1 MKMSWN
7 GYGKE
12 RVKIVRVERRG
23 ELHEITDL
31 SVCIQLE
38 GDFEAAHSAG
48 DNTNIT
54 ATDTMKNTV
63 YALASAGIGEIEEFA
78 ARLVSHFL
86 RINPAVS
93 KATVDVWESP
103 WARISVGGKPHGSA
117 FVRAGSDKRTTEV
130 SGTRDDAATVRAGI
144 EDLVVLK
151 SSRSGFEG
159 YRNDIFTTLKE
170 TSDRIFATAIQAN
183 WLYTRAG
190 IAYGATWQGIRRTIL
205 ETFAEHESRAVQH
218 TMYAMGDAVLAT
230 FDDVAEIHFSLP
242 NKHHIPVDLGPF
254 GLRNNNEIFL
264 PTVEPYGLI
273 EATFRR

>member
-1 MKMSWN
+1 MEMSWN

-12 RVKIVRVERRG
+12 RVKLVRLERRG
-23 ELHEITDL
+23 ETHEVTDL

-38 GDFEAAHSAG
+38 GDFAAAHAAG
-48 DNTNIT
+48 DNANIT

-63 YALASAGIGEIEEFA
+63 YALASAGTGEIEEFA

-103 WARISVGGKPHGSA
+103 WSRISVGGKPHGSA
-117 FVRAGSDKRTTEV
+117 FVRAGSDRRTAEV
-130 SGTRDDAATVRAGI
+130 SGTRETTAVRAGVA
-144 EDLVVLK
+144 DLVVLK
-151 SSRSGFEG
+151 SSHSGFEG

-183 WLYTRAG
+183 WLYSRAG
-190 IAYGATWQGIRRTIL
+190 LAYGTVWQGIRRTVL
-205 ETFAEHESRAVQH
+205 ETFAEHESRSVQH
-218 TMYAMGDAVLAT
+218 TMYAMGEAVLAS
-230 FDDVAEIHFSLP
+230 FDDVSEIHFSLP

-254 GLRNNNEIFL
+254 GLRNTNEIFL

>member
-1 MKMSWN
+1 MKMTWD

-12 RVKIVRVERRG
+12 LVKLVRLERRG
-23 ELHEITDL
+23 ETHGITDV

-38 GDFEAAHSAG
+38 GDFAAAHSAG

-63 YALASAGIGEIEEFA
+63 YALASGGTGEIEEFA

-86 RINPAVS
+86 RINPAVT
-93 KATVDVWESP
+93 KATVEVWESP
-103 WARISVGGKPHGSA
+103 WARISVGGRPHGSA
-117 FVRAGSDKRTTEV
+117 FVRAASDKRTAKV
-130 SGTRDDAATVRAGI
+130 SGTRDATTVRAGI
-144 EDLVVLK
+144 ADLVVLK
-151 SSRSGFEG
+151 SSHSGFEG

-183 WLYTRAG
+183 WLYARAG
-190 IAYGATWQGIRRTIL
+190 LAYGALWEGVRRTIL
-205 ETFAEHESRAVQH
+205 ETFAAHESRSVQH
-218 TMYAMGDAVLAT
+218 TMYAMGEAVIAS

>member
-1 MKMSWN
+1 MKMAWN
-7 GYGKE
+7 SYGKSL
-12 RVKIVRVERRG
+12 VKLVRVERRG
-23 ELHEITDL
+23 ELHEIADL
-31 SVCIQLE
+31 SICIQLE
-38 GDFEAAHSAG
+38 GDFAAAHSAG
-48 DNTNIT
+48 DNSHIT

-86 RINPAVS
+86 RINPAVT
-93 KATVDVWESP
+93 KATVDVWESG
-103 WARISVGGKPHGSA
+103 WERIPVGGKPHGSA
-117 FVRAGSDKRTTEV
+117 FVRAASDKRTTEV
-130 SGTRDDAATVRAGI
+130 SGTREASTVRAGI
-144 EDLVVLK
+144 EDMVVLK
-151 SSRSGFEG
+151 SSHSGFEG

-183 WLYTRAG
+183 WLYARAG
-190 IAYGATWQGIRRTIL
+190 ISYGAVWEGIRRTIL
-205 ETFAEHESRAVQH
+205 ETFAQHDSRSVQH
-218 TMYAMGDAVLAT
+218 TMYAMGDAVLAS
-230 FDDVAEIHFSLP
+230 FDDVSEIHFSLP

>member
-1 MKMSWN
+1 MKMTWN

-12 RVKIVRVERRG
+12 RVRLVRLERRG
-23 ELHEITDL
+23 ETHEITDL
-31 SVCIQLE
+31 SVCIHLE
-38 GDFEAAHSAG
+38 GDFDAAHAAG

-63 YALASAGIGEIEEFA
+63 YALASAGTGEIEEFA

-86 RINPAVS
+86 RINPAVT
-93 KATVDVWESP
+93 KAAVDVWESP
-103 WARISVGGKPHGSA
+103 WARIPVGGRPHGSA
-117 FVRAGSDKRTTEV
+117 FVRAASDKRTAEV
-130 SGTRDDAATVRAGI
+130 SGTREATTVHAGI

-151 SSRSGFEG
+151 SSHSGFEG

-183 WLYTRAG
+183 WLYARAG
-190 IAYGATWQGIRRTIL
+190 LAYGALWEGVRRTIL
-205 ETFAEHESRAVQH
+205 ETFAAHESRSVQH
-218 TMYAMGDAVLAT
+218 TMYAMGEAVLAS
-230 FDDVAEIHFSLP
+230 FDDITEVHFSLP

-273 EATFRR
+273 EATFHR

>member
-1 MKMSWN
+1 MEMSWN

-12 RVKIVRVERRG
+12 RVKLVRLERRG
-23 ELHEITDL
+23 ETHEITDL

-38 GDFEAAHSAG
+38 GDFAAAHAAG
-48 DNTNIT
+48 DNANIT

-63 YALASAGIGEIEEFA
+63 YALASAGTGEIEEFA

-103 WARISVGGKPHGSA
+103 WSRISVGGKPHGSA
-117 FVRAGSDKRTTEV
+117 FVRAGSDRRTAEV
-130 SGTRDDAATVRAGI
+130 SGTRETTAVRAGVA
-144 EDLVVLK
+144 DLVVLK
-151 SSRSGFEG
+151 SSHSGFEG

-183 WLYTRAG
+183 WLYSRAG
-190 IAYGATWQGIRRTIL
+190 LAYGTVWQGIRRTVL
-205 ETFAEHESRAVQH
+205 ETFAEHESRSVQH
-218 TMYAMGDAVLAT
+218 TMYAMGEAVLAS
-230 FDDVAEIHFSLP
+230 FDDVSEIHFSLP

-254 GLRNNNEIFL
+254 GLRNTNEIFL

>member
-1 MKMSWN
+1 MKMTWD
-7 GYGKE
+7 GYGKQL
-12 RVKIVRVERRG
+12 VKLVRVERHG
-23 ELHEITDL
+23 ETHEIADL
-31 SVCIQLE
+31 SVCIRLE
-38 GDFEAAHSAG
+38 GDFAAAHSAG
-48 DNTNIT
+48 DNSHIT

-63 YALASAGIGEIEEFA
+63 YALASDGTGEIEEFA

-103 WARISVGGKPHGSA
+103 WARIPVGGKPHGSA
-117 FVRAGSDKRTTEV
+117 FVRAASDKRTAVV
-130 SGTRDDAATVRAGI
+130 SGTREATTVRAGI
-144 EDLVVLK
+144 DDLVVLK
-151 SSRSGFEG
+151 STHSGFEG
-159 YRNDIFTTLKE
+159 FRNDIFTTLKE

-183 WLYTRAG
+183 WLYASIG
-190 IAYGATWQGIRRTIL
+190 LAYGTLWQGVRRTIL
-205 ETFAEHESRAVQH
+205 ETFAQHDSRSVQH

-242 NKHHIPVDLGPF
+242 NKHHIPFNLEPF
-254 GLRNNNEIFL
+254 GLRNSNEIFV

>member
-1 MKMSWN
+1 MKMTWD

-12 RVKIVRVERRG
+12 LVKLVRLERRG
-23 ELHEITDL
+23 ETHGITDV

-38 GDFEAAHSAG
+38 GDFAAAHSAG

-63 YALASAGIGEIEEFA
+63 YALASGGTGEIEEFA

-86 RINPAVS
+86 RINPAVT
-93 KATVDVWESP
+93 KATVEVWESP
-103 WARISVGGKPHGSA
+103 WARISVGGRPHGSA
-117 FVRAGSDKRTTEV
+117 FVRAASDKRTAEV
-130 SGTRDDAATVRAGI
+130 SGTREATTVRAGI
-144 EDLVVLK
+144 ADLVVLK
-151 SSRSGFEG
+151 SSHSGFEG

-183 WLYTRAG
+183 WLYARAG
-190 IAYGATWQGIRRTIL
+190 LAYGALWEGVRRTIL
-205 ETFAEHESRAVQH
+205 ETFAAHESRSVQH
-218 TMYAMGDAVLAT
+218 TMYAMGEAVLAS

>member
-1 MKMSWN
+1 MKMAWN

-12 RVKIVRVERRG
+12 RVKLVRLERRG
-23 ELHEITDL
+23 ETHEITDV

-38 GDFEAAHSAG
+38 GDFAAAHSAG

-63 YALASAGIGEIEEFA
+63 YALASGGTGEIEEFA

-86 RINPAVS
+86 RINPAVT
-93 KATVDVWESP
+93 KATVEVWESP
-103 WARISVGGKPHGSA
+103 WARIPVGGRPHGSA
-117 FVRAGSDKRTTEV
+117 FVRASSDKRTAEV
-130 SGTRDDAATVRAGI
+130 SGTREATTVRAGI
-144 EDLVVLK
+144 EGLVVLK
-151 SSRSGFEG
+151 SSHSGFEG
-159 YRNDIFTTLKE
+159 YRNDIFTTLNE

-183 WLYTRAG
+183 WLYARAG
-190 IAYGATWQGIRRTIL
+190 LAYGALWEGVRRTIL
-205 ETFAEHESRAVQH
+205 ETFAAHESRSVQH
-218 TMYAMGDAVLAT
+218 TMYAMGEAVLAS
-230 FDDVAEIHFSLP
+230 FDDIAEIHFSLP
-242 NKHHIPVDLGPF
+242 NTHHIPVDLGPF

>member
-1 MKMSWN
+1 MEMSWN

-12 RVKIVRVERRG
+12 LVKLVRLERRG
-23 ELHEITDL
+23 ETHEITDL

-38 GDFEAAHSAG
+38 GDFAAAHAAG
-48 DNTNIT
+48 DNANIT

-63 YALASAGIGEIEEFA
+63 YALASAGTGEIEEFA

-103 WARISVGGKPHGSA
+103 WSRISVGGKPHGSA

-130 SGTRDDAATVRAGI
+130 SGTRETTTVRAGI

-151 SSRSGFEG
+151 SSDSGFEG

-183 WLYTRAG
+183 WLYSRAG
-190 IAYGATWQGIRRTIL
+190 LAYGTVWQGIRRTVL
-205 ETFAEHESRAVQH
+205 ETFAEHESRSVQH
-218 TMYAMGDAVLAT
+218 TMYAMGEAVLAS
-230 FDDVAEIHFSLP
+230 FDDVSEIHFSLP

>member
-1 MKMSWN
+1 MEMSWN

-12 RVKIVRVERRG
+12 RVKLVRLERRG
-23 ELHEITDL
+23 ETHEITDL

-38 GDFEAAHSAG
+38 GDFAAAHAAG
-48 DNTNIT
+48 DNANIT

-63 YALASAGIGEIEEFA
+63 YALASAGTGEIEEFA

-103 WARISVGGKPHGSA
+103 WSRISVGGKPHGSA
-117 FVRAGSDKRTTEV
+117 FVRAGSDRRTAEV
-130 SGTRDDAATVRAGI
+130 SGTRETTAVRAGVA
-144 EDLVVLK
+144 DLVVLK
-151 SSRSGFEG
+151 SSHSGFEG

-183 WLYTRAG
+183 CLYSRAG
-190 IAYGATWQGIRRTIL
+190 LAYGTVWQGIRRTVL
-205 ETFAEHESRAVQH
+205 ETFAEHESRSVQH
-218 TMYAMGDAVLAT
+218 TMYAMGEAVLAS
-230 FDDVAEIHFSLP
+230 FDDVSEIHFSLP

-254 GLRNNNEIFL
+254 GLRNTNEIFL

>member
-1 MKMSWN
+1 MKMTWD

-12 RVKIVRVERRG
+12 LVKLVRLERRG
-23 ELHEITDL
+23 ETHEITDV

-38 GDFEAAHSAG
+38 GDFAAAHSAG

-63 YALASAGIGEIEEFA
+63 YALASGGTGEIEEFA

-86 RINPAVS
+86 RINPAVT
-93 KATVDVWESP
+93 KATVEVWESP
-103 WARISVGGKPHGSA
+103 WARISVGGRPHGSA
-117 FVRAGSDKRTTEV
+117 FVRAASDKRTAEV
-130 SGTRDDAATVRAGI
+130 SGTREATTVRAGI
-144 EDLVVLK
+144 ADLVVLK
-151 SSRSGFEG
+151 SSHSGFEG

-170 TSDRIFATAIQAN
+170 TSDRIFATAIQAS
-183 WLYTRAG
+183 WLYARAG
-190 IAYGATWQGIRRTIL
+190 LAYGALWEGVRRTIL
-205 ETFAEHESRAVQH
+205 ETFAAHESRSVQH
-218 TMYAMGDAVLAT
+218 TMYAMGEAVIAS

>member
-1 MKMSWN
+1 MEMSWN

-12 RVKIVRVERRG
+12 RVKLVRLERRG
-23 ELHEITDL
+23 ETHEITDL

-38 GDFEAAHSAG
+38 GDFAAAHAAG
-48 DNTNIT
+48 DNANIT

-63 YALASAGIGEIEEFA
+63 YALASAGTGEIEEFA

-103 WARISVGGKPHGSA
+103 WSRISVGGKPHGSA
-117 FVRAGSDKRTTEV
+117 FVRAGSDRRTAEV
-130 SGTRDDAATVRAGI
+130 SGTRETTAVRAGVA
-144 EDLVVLK
+144 DLVVLK
-151 SSRSGFEG
+151 SSHSGFEG

-183 WLYTRAG
+183 WLYSRAG
-190 IAYGATWQGIRRTIL
+190 LAYGTVWQGIRRTVL
-205 ETFAEHESRAVQH
+205 ETFAGHERRSVQH
-218 TMYAMGDAVLAT
+218 TMYAMGEAVLAS
-230 FDDVAEIHFSLP
+230 FDDVSEIHFSLP

-254 GLRNNNEIFL
+254 GLRNTNEIFL

>member
-1 MKMSWN
+1 MSWN

-12 RVKIVRVERRG
+12 RVKLVRLERRG
-23 ELHEITDL
+23 ETHEITDL

-38 GDFEAAHSAG
+38 GDFAAAHAAG
-48 DNTNIT
+48 DNANIT

-63 YALASAGIGEIEEFA
+63 YALASAGTGEIEEFA

-103 WARISVGGKPHGSA
+103 WSRISVGGKPHGSA
-117 FVRAGSDKRTTEV
+117 FVRAGSDRRTAEV
-130 SGTRDDAATVRAGI
+130 SGTRETTAVRAGVA
-144 EDLVVLK
+144 DLVVLK
-151 SSRSGFEG
+151 SSHSGFEG

-183 WLYTRAG
+183 WLYSRAG
-190 IAYGATWQGIRRTIL
+190 LAYGTVWQGIRRTVL
-205 ETFAEHESRAVQH
+205 ETFAEHESRSVQH
-218 TMYAMGDAVLAT
+218 TMYAMGEAVLAS
-230 FDDVAEIHFSLP
+230 FDDVSEIHFSLP

-254 GLRNNNEIFL
+254 GLRNTNEIFL

>member
-1 MKMSWN
+1 MEMSWN

-12 RVKIVRVERRG
+12 LVKLVRLERRG
-23 ELHEITDL
+23 ETHEITDL

-38 GDFEAAHSAG
+38 GDFAAAHAAG
-48 DNTNIT
+48 DNANIT

-63 YALASAGIGEIEEFA
+63 YALASAGTGEIEEFA

-103 WARISVGGKPHGSA
+103 WSRISVGGKPHGSA

-130 SGTRDDAATVRAGI
+130 SGTRETTTVRAGI

-151 SSRSGFEG
+151 SSDSGFEG

-183 WLYTRAG
+183 WLYARAG
-190 IAYGATWQGIRRTIL
+190 LAYGAVWQGVRRTIL
-205 ETFAEHESRAVQH
+205 ETFAEHESRSVQH
-218 TMYAMGDAVLAT
+218 TMHAMGEAVLAS
-230 FDDVAEIHFSLP
+230 FDDVSEIHFSLP
-242 NKHHIPVDLGPF
+242 NKHHIPFNLEPF
-254 GLRNNNEIFL
+254 GLRNSNEIFL

>member
-1 MKMSWN
+1 MEMSWN

-12 RVKIVRVERRG
+12 RVKLVRLERRG
-23 ELHEITDL
+23 ETHEITDL

-38 GDFEAAHSAG
+38 GDFAAAHAAG
-48 DNTNIT
+48 DNANIT

-63 YALASAGIGEIEEFA
+63 YALASAGTGEIEEFA

-103 WARISVGGKPHGSA
+103 WSRISVGGKPHGSA
-117 FVRAGSDKRTTEV
+117 FVRAGSDRRTAEV
-130 SGTRDDAATVRAGI
+130 SGTRETTAVRAGVA
-144 EDLVVLK
+144 DLVVLK
-151 SSRSGFEG
+151 SSHSGFEG

-183 WLYTRAG
+183 WLYSRAG
-190 IAYGATWQGIRRTIL
+190 LAYGTAWQGIRRTVL
-205 ETFAEHESRAVQH
+205 ETFAEHESRSVQH
-218 TMYAMGDAVLAT
+218 TMYAMGEAVLAS
-230 FDDVAEIHFSLP
+230 FDDVSEIHFSLP

-254 GLRNNNEIFL
+254 GLRNTNEIFL

>member
-1 MKMSWN
+1 MEMSWN

-12 RVKIVRVERRG
+12 RVKLVRLERRG
-23 ELHEITDL
+23 ETHEITDL

-38 GDFEAAHSAG
+38 GDFAAAHAAG
-48 DNTNIT
+48 DNANIT

-63 YALASAGIGEIEEFA
+63 YALASAGTGEIEEFA

-93 KATVDVWESP
+93 NATVDVWESP
-103 WARISVGGKPHGSA
+103 WSRISVGGKPHGSA
-117 FVRAGSDKRTTEV
+117 FVRAGSDRRTAEV
-130 SGTRDDAATVRAGI
+130 SGTRETTAVRAGVA
-144 EDLVVLK
+144 DLVVLK
-151 SSRSGFEG
+151 SSHSGFEG

-183 WLYTRAG
+183 WLYSRAG
-190 IAYGATWQGIRRTIL
+190 LAYGTVWQGIRRTVL
-205 ETFAEHESRAVQH
+205 ETFAEHESRSVQH
-218 TMYAMGDAVLAT
+218 TMYAMGEAVLAS
-230 FDDVAEIHFSLP
+230 FDDVSEIHFSLP

-254 GLRNNNEIFL
+254 GLRNTNEIFL

>member
-1 MKMSWN
+1 MKMTWD

-12 RVKIVRVERRG
+12 LVKLVRLERRG
-23 ELHEITDL
+23 ETHGITDV

-38 GDFEAAHSAG
+38 GDFAAAHSAG

-63 YALASAGIGEIEEFA
+63 YALASGGTGEIEEFA

-86 RINPAVS
+86 RINPAVT
-93 KATVDVWESP
+93 KATVEVWESP
-103 WARISVGGKPHGSA
+103 WARISVGGRPHGSA
-117 FVRAGSDKRTTEV
+117 FVRAASDKRTAKV
-130 SGTRDDAATVRAGI
+130 SGTRDATTVRAGI
-144 EDLVVLK
+144 ADLVVLK
-151 SSRSGFEG
+151 SSHSGFEG

-183 WLYTRAG
+183 WLYARAG
-190 IAYGATWQGIRRTIL
+190 LAYGALWEGVRRTIL
-205 ETFAEHESRAVQH
+205 ETFAAHESRSVQH
-218 TMYAMGDAVLAT
+218 TMYAMGEAVLAS

>member
-1 MKMSWN
+1 MKMASN
-7 GYGKE
+7 AYGKE
-12 RVKIVRVERRG
+12 RVKLVRVERRG
-23 ELHEITDL
+23 ETHEIIDL

-38 GDFEAAHSAG
+38 GDFAAAHSAG

-63 YALASAGIGEIEEFA
+63 YALAAAGTGEIEEFA

-93 KATVDVWESP
+93 KATVEIWESS

-117 FVRAGSDKRTTEV
+117 FVRADSDKRTTEV
-130 SGTRDDAATVRAGI
+130 SGTRDATTVRGGI
-144 EDLVVLK
+144 ADLVVLK
-151 SSRSGFEG
+151 SSHSGFEG
-159 YRNDIFTTLKE
+159 FRNDIFTTLKE
-170 TSDRIFATAIQAN
+170 TCDRIFATAIQAN

-190 IAYGATWQGIRRTIL
+190 LAYGALWQGIRRTIL
-205 ETFAEHESRAVQH
+205 ETFAQHDSRSVQH
-218 TMYAMGDAVLAT
+218 TMYAMGDAVLAS

-264 PTVEPYGLI
+264 PTIEPYGLI

>member
-1 MKMSWN
+1 MNMVWN
-7 GYGKE
+7 GYGKSL
-12 RVKIVRVERRG
+12 VKLVRLERRG

-38 GDFEAAHSAG
+38 GDFAAAHSAG
-48 DNTNIT
+48 DNSNIT

-63 YALASAGIGEIEEFA
+63 YALAAAGTGEIEEFA

-86 RINPAVS
+86 RINPAVT

-103 WARISVGGKPHGSA
+103 WSRIPVGGRPHGSA
-117 FVRAGSDKRTTEV
+117 FVRAASEKRTTEV
-130 SGTRDDAATVRAGI
+130 SGTREASTVRAGI

-151 SSRSGFEG
+151 SSHSGFEG
-159 YRNDIFTTLKE
+159 FRNDIFTTLKE
-170 TSDRIFATAIQAN
+170 TSDRIFATAIAAN
-183 WLYTRAG
+183 WLYARAG
-190 IAYGATWQGIRRTIL
+190 LAYGAMWQGVRRTIL
-205 ETFAEHESRAVQH
+205 ETFAEHESRSVQH
-218 TMYAMGDAVLAT
+218 TMYAMGEAVLAS

-254 GLRNNNEIFL
+254 GLRNNDEIFL

>member
-1 MKMSWN
+1 MKMTWD

-12 RVKIVRVERRG
+12 LVKLVRLERRG
-23 ELHEITDL
+23 ETHEITDV

-38 GDFEAAHSAG
+38 GDFAAAHSAG

-63 YALASAGIGEIEEFA
+63 YALASGGTGEIEEFA

-86 RINPAVS
+86 RINPAVT
-93 KATVDVWESP
+93 KATVEVWESP
-103 WARISVGGKPHGSA
+103 WARISVGGRPHGSA
-117 FVRAGSDKRTTEV
+117 LVRAASDKRTAKV
-130 SGTRDDAATVRAGI
+130 SGTRDATTVRAGI
-144 EDLVVLK
+144 ADLVVLK
-151 SSRSGFEG
+151 SSHSGFEG

-183 WLYTRAG
+183 WLYARAG
-190 IAYGATWQGIRRTIL
+190 LAYGALWEGVRRTIL
-205 ETFAEHESRAVQH
+205 ETFAAHESRSVQH
-218 TMYAMGDAVLAT
+218 TMYAMGEAVIAS

>member
-1 MKMSWN
+1 MKLAWN
-7 GYGKE
+7 SYGKSFVKLLRLE
-12 RVKIVRVERRG
+12 RKG
-23 ELHEITDL
+23 ETHEIKDI

-38 GDFEAAHSAG
+38 GDFAAAHAAG
-48 DNTNIT
+48 DNTDIT

-63 YALASAGIGEIEEFA
+63 YALASGGTGEIEEFA

-103 WARISVGGKPHGSA
+103 WGRISVGGKPHGSA
-117 FVRAGSDKRTTEV
+117 FVRSGSEKRTTVV
-130 SGTRDDAATVRAGI
+130 SGTREETSVRAGI
-144 EDLVVLK
+144 EDLVMLK
-151 SSRSGFEG
+151 SSHSGFEG
-159 YRNDIFTTLKE
+159 FRNDLYTTLKE

-183 WLYTRAG
+183 WLYTRKPL
-190 IAYGATWQGIRRTIL
+190 AYGALWQGVRQTIL
-205 ETFAEHESRAVQH
+205 ETFAQHDSRSVQH
-218 TMYAMGDAVLAT
+218 TMHAMGEAVLAS

-242 NKHHIPVDLGPF
+242 NKHHLLVDLGPF
-254 GLRNNNEIFL
+254 GLNNNNEIFL

>member
-1 MKMSWN
+1 MKMTWD

-12 RVKIVRVERRG
+12 LVKLVRLERRG
-23 ELHEITDL
+23 ETHEITDV

-38 GDFEAAHSAG
+38 GDFAAAHSAG

-63 YALASAGIGEIEEFA
+63 YALASGGTGEIEEFA

-86 RINPAVS
+86 RINPAVT
-93 KATVDVWESP
+93 KATVEVWESP
-103 WARISVGGKPHGSA
+103 WARISVGGRPHGSA
-117 FVRAGSDKRTTEV
+117 FVRAASDKRTAKV
-130 SGTRDDAATVRAGI
+130 SGTRDATTVRAGI
-144 EDLVVLK
+144 ADLVVLK
-151 SSRSGFEG
+151 SSHSGFEG

-183 WLYTRAG
+183 WLYARAG
-190 IAYGATWQGIRRTIL
+190 LAYGALWEGVRRTIL
-205 ETFAEHESRAVQH
+205 ETFAAHESRSVQH
-218 TMYAMGDAVLAT
+218 TMYAMGEAVIAS

-242 NKHHIPVDLGPF
+242 NKLHIPVDLGPF

>member
-1 MKMSWN
+1 MEMSWN

-12 RVKIVRVERRG
+12 RVKLVRLERRG
-23 ELHEITDL
+23 ETHEITDL

-38 GDFEAAHSAG
+38 GDFAAAHAAG
-48 DNTNIT
+48 DNANIT

-63 YALASAGIGEIEEFA
+63 YALASAGTGEIEEFA

-103 WARISVGGKPHGSA
+103 WSRISVGGKPHGSA
-117 FVRAGSDKRTTEV
+117 FVRAGSDRRTAEV
-130 SGTRDDAATVRAGI
+130 SGTRETTAVRAGVA
-144 EDLVVLK
+144 DLVVLK
-151 SSRSGFEG
+151 SSHSGFEG

-183 WLYTRAG
+183 WLYARAG
-190 IAYGATWQGIRRTIL
+190 LAYGTVWQGIRRTIL
-205 ETFAEHESRAVQH
+205 ETFAQHESRSVQH
-218 TMYAMGDAVLAT
+218 TMYAMGEAVLAS
-230 FDDVAEIHFSLP
+230 FDDVSEIHFSLP

-254 GLRNNNEIFL
+254 GLRNTNEIFL